1 MRNSKKKTDE
11 IIEKIE
17 AEKEVLKTMPK
28 NNPKNIAKYLD
39 KIEQLKKEYNNL
51 LDKTVKEMQKRYEI
65 AIDVQSDK
73 EIEKKELK
81 SGIYDFDKEN
91 EIKQS
96 NKKIDSA
103 DLLKQ
108 MTKYIDD
115 KSKIIKNA
123 FKNDK
128 INV

>member
-73 EIEKKELK
+73 EIEKKE
-81 SGIYDFDKEN
+81 F
-91 EIKQS
+91 
-96 NKKIDSA
+96 
-103 DLLKQ
+103 
-108 MTKYIDD
+108 
-115 KSKIIKNA
+115 
-123 FKNDK
+123 
-128 INV
+128 